1 MEIYEGNW
9 EKGVRSGRGKLE
21 IKEPSG
27 RLNTYQGFSDDNVLI
42 RGTLIQKY
50 SNFEYYGGA
59 VDGRRHGLG
68 VLKTSTAKWE
78 GVFEKGRFKNGYVER
93 TFRDGSKYEGN
104 WLHNNING

>member
-1 MEIYEGNW
+1 M
-9 EKGVRSGRGKLE
+9 
-21 IKEPSG
+21 
-27 RLNTYQGFSDDNVLI
+27 NTYQGFSDDNVLI

-50 SNFEYYGGA
+50 SNFKYYGGA

-93 TFRDGSKYEGN
+93 TFRDGSKYEVG
-104 WLHNNING
+104 GKTMKKMAKAPSPMSMVK